1 MQKRLLFSVLLIYL
15 SGCSHPAAPFTQK
28 PAGQWVDEQIQL
40 SASSVSLAQRRLH
53 QTSAVPS
60 FTPLSAPAKPTT
72 KAPARAVKPAVR
84 PVPVTG
90 G

>member
-1 MQKRLLFSVLLIYL
+1 MQAHIVLTVIVASLA
-15 SGCSHPAAPFTQK
+15 GCVTAPNLAQE

-84 PVPVTG
+84 PVTITG